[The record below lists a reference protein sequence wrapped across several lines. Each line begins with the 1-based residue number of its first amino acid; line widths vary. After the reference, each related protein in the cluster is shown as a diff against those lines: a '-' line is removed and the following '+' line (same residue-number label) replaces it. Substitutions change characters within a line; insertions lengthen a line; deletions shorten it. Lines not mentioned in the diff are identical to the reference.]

1 MMADP
6 NAKDATADDVDIA
19 SAAQKL
25 KDSFDE
31 MSSLT
36 DELSGTMGEVA
47 DGFASFSES
56 TSGLHENESA
66 RVEPSAGRQSGH
78 AVADD

>member
-1 MMADP
+1 MAAR
-6 NAKDATADDVDIA
+6 NATDTAAEDVDIA
-19 SAAQKL
+19 SAAKKL

-36 DELSGTMGEVA
+36 DELSGTMTEVA

-56 TSGLHENESA
+56 TSELRENESVQ
-66 RVEPSAGRQSGH
+66 VESSVGRQSGH